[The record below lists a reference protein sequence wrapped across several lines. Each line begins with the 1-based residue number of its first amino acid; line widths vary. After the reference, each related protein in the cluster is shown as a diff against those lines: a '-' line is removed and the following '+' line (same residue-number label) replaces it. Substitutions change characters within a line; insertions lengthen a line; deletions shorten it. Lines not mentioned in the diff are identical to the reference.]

1 MSETTAEQAP
11 ARTRL
16 LSDAPLRERRIVA
29 GGTDTAVLEGGVGRP
44 MVLLHGPGEFAGV
57 WLPVLDDLTAS
68 HHVVV
73 PDLPGH
79 GASALPAAAL
89 TVDLVLAWVEDVIA
103 QTCAEPPVLV
113 GRVVGG
119 AIAARYTAA
128 HPSGVDQLVMV
139 DTTGLV
145 PFSPE
150 PRFGL
155 ALQRFLADPSAAT
168 YERFMDL
175 CAFDLDTA
183 RRQLGSH
190 WAPYAEYAVELARDA
205 GVQAAIGSFLALFA
219 ARPLPTETWEA
230 IGVPTTMIWGRQDAA
245 IPLAVAEGAAAR
257 HGWPLHVIE
266 AAGDDPPLDRPTEF
280 VEVLLRALEAG
291 VRAS

>member
-1 MSETTAEQAP
+1 MSRTPGQRAP

-16 LSDAPLRERRIVA
+16 LSEATVRERRIVA
-29 GGTDTAVLEGGVGRP
+29 GGTGTAVLEGGVGRP

-79 GASALPAAAL
+79 GASQLPAVAF
-89 TVDLVLAWVEDVIA
+89 TVDLVLAWLEDLIA

-119 AIAARYTAA
+119 AIAARYAAA
-128 HPSGVDQLVMV
+128 HPNGVDQLVLV
-139 DTTGLV
+139 DTSGLV

-183 RRQLGSH
+183 RRQLGSR
-190 WAPYAEYAVELARDA
+190 WAPYVEYAVELARDP

-219 ARPLPTETWEA
+219 VQPLPTEIWEA
-230 IGVPTTMIWGRQDAA
+230 IEVPTTMIWGRQDAA
-245 IPLAVAEGAAAR
+245 TPLAVAEGAAAR

-280 VEVLLRALEAG
+280 VDILLRALQAG
-291 VRAS
+291 VRSS

>member
-1 MSETTAEQAP
+1 MNGTTRQQAS
-11 ARTRL
+11 ARSRL
-16 LSDAPLRERRIVA
+16 LNDAPVRERRIFA
-29 GGTDTAVLEGGVGRP
+29 GGTDTAVLESGVGRP

-79 GASALPAAAL
+79 GATELPAAAL
-89 TVDLVLAWVEDVIA
+89 TVDLVLAWLEDLIA
-103 QTCAEPPVLV
+103 RTCAEPPVLV

-119 AIAARYTAA
+119 AIAAGYAAA
-128 HPSGVDQLVMV
+128 HPDGIDQLVLV

-145 PFSPE
+145 PFTPD

-183 RRQLGSH
+183 RRQLGPR
-190 WAPYAEYAVELARDA
+190 WAPYAEYAVELARDT
-205 GVQAAIGSFLALFA
+205 GVQAAIGCFIALFA
-219 ARPLPTETWEA
+219 AHPLPAETWAA
-230 IGVPTTMIWGRQDAA
+230 IKVPTTMIWGRHDAA
-245 IPLAVAEGAAAR
+245 TPLVAAEEAAAR
-257 HGWPLHVIE
+257 HGWPLHVID
-266 AAGDDPPLDRPTEF
+266 AAGDDPPLDRPAEF
-280 VEVLLRALEAG
+280 VDTLLRALEAG
-291 VRAS
+291 VRS

>member
-1 MSETTAEQAP
+1 MSGTTRETAS
-11 ARTRL
+11 ARTRML
-16 LSDAPLRERRIVA
+16 GDAPVRERRIVA
-29 GGTDTAVLEGGVGRP
+29 GGTDTAVLEGGAGRP

-57 WLPVLDDLTAS
+57 WLPVLDQLTAS

-79 GASALPAAAL
+79 GSSELPATAL
-89 TVDLVLAWVEDVIA
+89 TVDLVTAWLEDLIT

-119 AIAARYTAA
+119 AIAAHYAAA
-128 HPSGVDQLVMV
+128 HPNGVDQLVLV

-145 PFSPE
+145 PFAPE

-155 ALQRFLADPSAAT
+155 ALQRFLADPSGAT

-175 CAFDLDTA
+175 CAFDLDTV
-183 RRQLGSH
+183 RRQLGPR
-190 WAPYAEYAVELARDA
+190 WAPYAEYAVELARDP
-205 GVQAAIGSFLALFA
+205 GVQAAIGTFLALFA
-219 ARPLPTETWEA
+219 VRPLPTETWEA

-245 IPLAVAEGAAAR
+245 TQLAVAEEASAR
-257 HGWPLHVIE
+257 HGWPLHVVE

-291 VRAS
+291 VRSS